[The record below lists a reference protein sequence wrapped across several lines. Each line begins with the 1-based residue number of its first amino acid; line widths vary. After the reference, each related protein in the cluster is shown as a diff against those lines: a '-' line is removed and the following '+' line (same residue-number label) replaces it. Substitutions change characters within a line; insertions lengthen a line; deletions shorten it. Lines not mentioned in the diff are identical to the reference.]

1 MQERG
6 RNKKKRRKFMLK
18 SDTIFFIDIEFN
30 RPISDEQRKKLSVES
45 ITVKAYDNIK
55 KKYKT
60 AKIKPLDIDADKTND
75 EYTVTFYCCH
85 MQPLTKMQLK
95 ETDVSYIEKGTIE
108 IGGITDDDLKPTSVK
123 NLIISTFPDMINA
136 EIVQHALCNQDIDQR
151 TCTLENFEIEINDGS
166 SELAIE
172 YTAERQTRKN
182 FNIIVHKPAEKQ

>member
-1 MQERG
+1 
-6 RNKKKRRKFMLK
+6 MLK

-60 AKIKPLDIDADKTND
+60 AKIKPLYIIADKTND
-75 EYTVTFYCCH
+75 EYTVTFHCCD

-108 IGGITDDDLKPTSVK
+108 IGGITDDDLKPTSIN
-123 NLIISTFPDMINA
+123 NLIISTNPDMINA
-136 EIVQHALCNQDIDQR
+136 EIVQHALCNQDIYQR
-151 TCTLENFEIEINDGS
+151 TCTLENFEIKIDDS
-166 SELAIE
+166 SSILAID

-182 FNIIVHKPAEKQ
+182 FNIIVREPAKNSENKNCTDK